1 MCQNG
6 KLYFNHKWFKLANA
20 DKRLRILMCQTL
32 TGPEDSF
39 LTIDMRELCFKL
51 CGDLW
56 TQATYYLV

>member
-1 MCQNG
+1 
-6 KLYFNHKWFKLANA
+6 
-20 DKRLRILMCQTL
+20 MCQTL